1 MAKVHTGGGP
11 SCDKRVRRRVG
22 VKSTDL
28 RATRLYLPFLN
39 ILEYSRVNT
48 DLLYRTTQLR
58 GKTLNAETVVIVL
71 RVLRN

>member
-1 MAKVHTGGGP
+1 MLKIHTGGGLN
-11 SCDKRVRRRVG
+11 CDKRARRRVG

-39 ILEYSRVNT
+39 ILEYFRVNT

-58 GKTLNAETVVIVL
+58 GKILNSETVV
-71 RVLRN
+71 